1 MLEKD
6 ENKRSSSKQ
15 LMDKIQEKPKFIF
28 EKVKKKNQSYYLT
41 VNKTNQFF
49 IFSYLMMKFLTE
61 II

>member
-28 EKVKKKNQSYYLT
+28 EKVKKKKSILLSYC
-41 VNKTNQFF
+41 K
-49 IFSYLMMKFLTE
+49 
-61 II
+61 